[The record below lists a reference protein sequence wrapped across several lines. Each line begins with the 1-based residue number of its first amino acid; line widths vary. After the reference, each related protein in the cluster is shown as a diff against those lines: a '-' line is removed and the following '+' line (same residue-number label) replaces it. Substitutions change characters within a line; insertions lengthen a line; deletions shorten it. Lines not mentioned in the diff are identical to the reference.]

1 MQLFVVISFTA
12 IVTEFRNATVRKR
25 FYSRPS
31 VSIRGLID
39 KSAMRTAIVSDIHG
53 NLTAFEAVLADLRET
68 SPDRILHGGDL
79 ADMGANPVE
88 IVDRIRDL
96 GWPGVAGNGEEA
108 LSKPETLEEFASHST
123 APLSL
128 WSAVR
133 EFMSATRDLLGED
146 RLTWLRNLPRIHLVG
161 DLALVHASPE
171 SRWRAPGPEVNEA
184 ELHAIYVTL
193 AAPVVVYGHIHRP
206 FIRQTKILVANTGS
220 VGLSY
225 DGDPRASYLLLD
237 DSQPTIRRVAYDLDK
252 ELLHLSAS
260 HLHHANWIARTLRSA
275 SPQMP

>member
-1 MQLFVVISFTA
+1 
-12 IVTEFRNATVRKR
+12 
-25 FYSRPS
+25 
-31 VSIRGLID
+31 
-39 KSAMRTAIVSDIHG
+39 MRTAILSDIHG

-108 LSKPETLEEFASHST
+108 LSTPETLEEFASHST
-123 APLSL
+123 APPSL

-133 EFMSATRDLLGED
+133 EFMSASRDLLGDD
-146 RLTWLRNLPRIHLVG
+146 RLTWLRNLPRIHL
-161 DLALVHASPE
+161 DREFALVHASPE
-171 SRWRAPGPEVNEA
+171 SPWRAPGPEASDIDLESTYA
-184 ELHAIYVTL
+184 TL
-193 AAPVVVYGHIHRP
+193 AASVVVYGHIHRP
-206 FIRQTKILVANTGS
+206 FIRQAKILVANTGS
-220 VGLSY
+220 VGLPY

-237 DSQPTIRRVAYDLDK
+237 DSQPTVRRIEYDIDQ
-252 ELLHLSAS
+252 ELRRLSAS
-260 HLHHANWIARTLRSA
+260 NLPHTGWIARTIRSA